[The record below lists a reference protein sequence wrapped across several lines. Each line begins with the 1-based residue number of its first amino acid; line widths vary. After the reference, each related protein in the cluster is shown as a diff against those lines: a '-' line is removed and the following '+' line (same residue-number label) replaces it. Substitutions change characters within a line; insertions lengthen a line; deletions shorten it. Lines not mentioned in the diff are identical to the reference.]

1 VNWSDKELVALCLKK
16 DAKAEKMLYDRFSGQ
31 MFAICLRYMKDR
43 TEAEDVFQD
52 GMIKVF
58 QKLHTWKAEGPLGG
72 WMRMI
77 FIHSALNEIKNYKK
91 MLLSKEENINTVDVA
106 LPVVLNE
113 MAEAEIMTLIQNL
126 PVGYRTVFNLFAIE
140 GYSHAEIG
148 KMLNITESTS
158 KTQFLKA
165 KAKLKS
171 LLVAKTEKEELIDID

>member
-1 VNWSDKELVALCLKK
+1 
-16 DAKAEKMLYDRFSGQ
+16 
-31 MFAICLRYMKDR
+31 
-43 TEAEDVFQD
+43 
-52 GMIKVF
+52 
-58 QKLHTWKAEGPLGG
+58 
-72 WMRMI
+72 
-77 FIHSALNEIKNYKK
+77 

>member
-1 VNWSDKELVALCLKK
+1 MNWSDKELVALCLKK